1 MIQKNSEREILRILR
16 RSGHISRSKLSLQ
29 TGLSKPAVSEIVSGL
44 ISLGVIREVKKG
56 KSSSKGGKR
65 PILLEFKPDYR
76 YIIAIDVGGTKLRV
90 ALTDLESRVIETRVV
105 SSKGVMRKDDLLNLI
120 CKNISPFL
128 EEREKILGIGI
139 GVPGTVDMKNGFVY
153 YMPAFNLRN
162 IELKSMV
169 QKEVD
174 LPTLVANDVN
184 LNALGEM
191 WKGAARGH
199 KNVLLISLG
208 TGTGAGIILDGHM
221 CNGSRGMAGE
231 IGYMITDWSREKYND
246 FPFGNLEKWFSG
258 YALEKKLK
266 EIGEN
271 MSLKDFFERTASS
284 EDLNNILNEA
294 CEHLALAM
302 VNAIC
307 LLDPEVVVITGGIG
321 FNQYDKIIEKIM
333 PVFEKTVPAEIFQSI
348 SFKKSELGDMGVI
361 VGANYLVQKEF
372 FVVD

>member
-105 SSKGVMRKDDLLNLI
+105 SSKGVTRKDDLLNLI

-208 TGTGAGIILDGHM
+208 TGTGAGIILDRHM